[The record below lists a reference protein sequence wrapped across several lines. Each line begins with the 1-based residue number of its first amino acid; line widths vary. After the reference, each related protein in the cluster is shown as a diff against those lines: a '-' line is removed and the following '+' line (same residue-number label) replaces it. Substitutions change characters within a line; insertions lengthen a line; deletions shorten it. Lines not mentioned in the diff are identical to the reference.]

1 MKECDEMNLLGKGIT
16 RWYKWII
23 VLWVMTAGIFA
34 YFATDLP
41 TILGGDGFRTDG
53 QFEKVNDEL
62 TDSFDFPESSI
73 LLLMEKQDSQ
83 SAEGFQASIKET
95 IESIEN
101 LGVTSSIQSPL
112 QDEKLVK
119 DDVAY
124 AVLSFDESDIT
135 NETKKVKAL
144 IKENPGQ
151 SLTGASI
158 ISSDINKAS
167 QDDLKRAEL
176 IGLPFALLVLLF
188 AFGSVVASLV
198 PIIIGV
204 VTVVTA
210 FGILALIGGSM
221 ELSVFLLN
229 VVPMIGLALSI
240 DFSLLFIN
248 RYREELATRS
258 IPEAIHTTIQTAGK
272 SIIFSALCV
281 FIGLGA
287 MMLIEIDI
295 FQTIAIGGMVVV
307 MLAVVSALSLLPS
320 VLLLLGKSI
329 NKWTLIKQKRN
340 DNGKWRVFAG
350 FIMKRPVMLALLAL
364 IVLVIGILPVRSM
377 NLSIPDTEALPVTFE
392 SRQAMDTIQ
401 EEFKTD
407 EGSTIYVIA
416 KRENGW
422 KTRDGLEDL
431 NELLSEFNQ
440 ESAVTSVDSIFKAT
454 NIESPEKLFGAIQQP
469 ESRKKIDPALD
480 RFIQGDKALI
490 PVHLSLDSSSSAAQE
505 LVNEWSQK
513 EWSHPL
519 QFGGQ
524 VKFNQ
529 EIFDE
534 IYQKV
539 GLCLGIILGSTYLI
553 LMIAFR
559 SIIIPLKAI
568 LMNIISL
575 TSTFGILVWIFQG
588 GHFGI
593 PESDIALVLP
603 VLVFSLVFGLSMDYE
618 VFLISRIHE
627 IYQETGDNTRSTIE
641 GLTSTSK
648 IITSA
653 ALIMIVI
660 TGAFAFTG
668 VMPVKQIGVGIAIA
682 IFIDAT
688 IVRMVLVPSLMKLLG
703 DWNWWMPFMKKE
715 KQVVKAHKA
724 S

>member
-1 MKECDEMNLLGKGIT
+1 MNLIGKGIT
-16 RWYKWII
+16 LFHKWII
-23 VLWVMTAGIFA
+23 VVWFIAAGFLG

-41 TILGGDGFRTDG
+41 SILGGDGFRTDG
-53 QFEKVNDEL
+53 QFEMVNEEL
-62 TDSFDFPESSI
+62 TATFDFPESSI

-83 SAEGFQASIKET
+83 SAKEFDTTIKET
-95 IESIEN
+95 LEKVEN
-101 LGVTSSIQSPL
+101 LDVTSSIQSPL
-112 QDEKLVK
+112 EDQKLMS

-124 AVLSFDESDIT
+124 AVLSFDQSDVSS
-135 NETKKVKAL
+135 ETKKIEKL

-151 SLTGASI
+151 SLTGAPI

-188 AFGSVVASLV
+188 AFGSVIASVV
-198 PIIIGV
+198 PVVIGLI
-204 VTVVTA
+204 TVVTA

-221 ELSVFLLN
+221 DLSVFLLN

-248 RYREELATRS
+248 RYREELSTRS
-258 IPEAIHTTIQTAGK
+258 IPEAIQTTINTAGR
-272 SIIFSALCV
+272 SIIFSAVCV

-320 VLLLLGKSI
+320 VLLLLGNSI
-329 NKWTLIKQKRN
+329 NKWMLIKQKKNAR
-340 DNGKWRVFAG
+340 GKWRVFAG
-350 FIMKRPVMLALLAL
+350 FVMKRPVTLALLAL
-364 IVLVIGILPVRSM
+364 IVLVIGILPVQSM
-377 NLSIPDTEALPVTFE
+377 KLAIPDKEALPTAFE

-401 EEFKTD
+401 KEFKTD
-407 EGSTIYVIA
+407 EGSTVYVIA
-416 KRENGW
+416 EREDSW
-422 KTRDGLEDL
+422 TTKEGLEDL
-431 NELLSEFNQ
+431 NEIISEIQ
-440 ESAVTSVDSIFKAT
+440 VESAVTSVDSIFGAT
-454 NIESPEKLFGAIQQP
+454 NIDSPEKLSGALQQP
-469 ESRKKIDPALD
+469 ESKKKLEPALNT
-480 RFIQGDKALI
+480 FIQGDKALI
-490 PVHLSLDSSSSAAQE
+490 PVHLSLDSSSPEAKE
-505 LVNEWSQK
+505 LMNDWSQK
-513 EWSHPL
+513 EWTRPL
-519 QFGGQ
+519 LFGGQ
-524 VKFNQ
+524 AKFNQ

-534 IYQKV
+534 IYQKI
-539 GLCLGIILGSTYLI
+539 GLCLFIILGSTYLI
-553 LMIAFR
+553 LMVAFR
-559 SIIIPLKAI
+559 SVIIPLKAI

-688 IVRMVLVPSLMKLLG
+688 IVRMILVPSLMKLLG
-703 DWNWWMPFMKKE
+703 DWNWWMPFTKKGKQEMKAE
-715 KQVVKAHKA
+715 KA

>member
-1 MKECDEMNLLGKGIT
+1 MNLIGKGIT
-16 RWYKWII
+16 RFYKWII
-23 VLWVMTAGIFA
+23 VLWMILAGVLG

-41 TILGGDGFRTDG
+41 SKLGGDGFRTDG
-53 QFEKVNDEL
+53 QFETVNEVL
-62 TDSFDFPESSI
+62 TGTFDFPESSI

-83 SAEGFQASIKET
+83 SAGMFNSTIKDTLER
-95 IESIEN
+95 IEQ
-101 LGVTSSIQSPL
+101 LDVTSSIQSPL
-112 QDEKLVK
+112 EDEKLK
-119 DDVAY
+119 SDDVAY
-124 AVLSFDESDIT
+124 AVLSFDQSDVS
-135 NETKKVKAL
+135 NETKEIEKL

-151 SLTGASI
+151 SLTGAPI

-176 IGLPFALLVLLF
+176 IGLPFALLILLL
-188 AFGSVVASLV
+188 AFGSVVASIV
-198 PIIIGV
+198 PVIIGAI
-204 VTVVTA
+204 TVVTA
-210 FGILALIGGSM
+210 FGILTLIGGSM
-221 ELSVFLLN
+221 DLSVFLLN

-248 RYREELATRS
+248 RYREELSTKS
-258 IPEAIHTTIQTAGK
+258 IPEAIHTTIKTAGR
-272 SIIFSALCV
+272 SIIFSAVCV

-320 VLLLLGKSI
+320 VLLLLGNSI
-329 NKWTLIKQKRN
+329 NKWRILKQKKN
-340 DNGKWRVFAG
+340 GHGKWRAFAG
-350 FIMKRPVMLALLAL
+350 FVMKRPVILAFFSL
-364 IVLVIGILPVRSM
+364 IVLGIGIIPVQSM
-377 NLSIPDTEALPVTFE
+377 KLAIPDTEALPDTFE

-401 EEFKTD
+401 KTFKTD
-407 EGSTIYVIA
+407 EGSTVYVIA
-416 KRENGW
+416 EREDGW
-422 KTRDGLEDL
+422 ASKEGFEIL
-431 NELLSEFNQ
+431 NELIVDFRQ
-440 ESAVTSVDSIFKAT
+440 ESAVTSVDSIFRAT
-454 NIESPEKLFGAIQQP
+454 NIDSPEKLFGALQLP
-469 ESRKKIDPALD
+469 KSKEKLDTALKT
-480 RFIQGDKALI
+480 FIQGDKVLI
-490 PVHLSLDSSSSAAQE
+490 PVHLSLDSSSTEAQE
-505 LVNEWSQK
+505 LVKEWSQR
-513 EWSHPL
+513 EWSQPL
-519 QFGGQ
+519 LFGGQ
-524 VKFNQ
+524 VRFNQ

-534 IYQKV
+534 IFQKV
-539 GLCLGIILGSTYLI
+539 GICLFIILGSTYLI
-553 LMIAFR
+553 LIIAFR
-559 SIIIPLKAI
+559 SFFIPLKAI

-627 IYQETGDNTRSTIE
+627 IYQETGDNTHSTVE

-668 VMPVKQIGVGIAIA
+668 VMPVKQIGIGIAIA

-688 IVRMVLVPSLMKLLG
+688 IVRMILVPSLMKVLG
-703 DWNWWMPFMKKE
+703 DWNWWMPFTKKNKQEMKTN
-715 KQVVKAHKA
+715 KA

>member
-1 MKECDEMNLLGKGIT
+1 MNLIGKGIT
-16 RWYKWII
+16 RFYKWVI
-23 VLWVMTAGIFA
+23 LFWVILAGVFG
-34 YFATDLP
+34 YFATDLAS
-41 TILGGDGFRTDG
+41 ILGGDGFRTEG
-53 QFEKVNDEL
+53 QFEKVNEEL
-62 TDSFDFPESSI
+62 TNTFDFPESSI
-73 LLLMEKQDSQ
+73 LLLMEKQDAQ
-83 SAEGFQASIKET
+83 SNVDFNTSIKET
-95 IESIEN
+95 LGKVEKLSI
-101 LGVTSSIQSPL
+101 TSSIQSPI
-112 QDEKLVK
+112 QDETLMKDKL
-119 DDVAY
+119 AY
-124 AVLSFDESDIT
+124 AVLSFDQSDISV
-135 NETKKVKAL
+135 ETKEIQEL

-176 IGLPFALLVLLF
+176 IGLPFALLVLLV
-188 AFGSVVASLV
+188 AFGSAIASIVPVV
-198 PIIIGV
+198 IGM
-204 VTVVTA
+204 VTVVTS
-210 FGILALIGGSM
+210 FGILTLIGEHM

-248 RYREELATRS
+248 RYREELIKTS
-258 IPEAIHTTIQTAGK
+258 ISEAIQTTIKTAGR
-272 SIIFSALCV
+272 SIIFSAVCV

-287 MMLIEIDI
+287 MMLIDIDI

-307 MLAVVSALSLLPS
+307 LLAVVSALSLLPS
-320 VLLLLGKSI
+320 VLMLLGNSI
-329 NKWTLIKQKRN
+329 NKWMLIKQEEN
-340 DNGKWRVFAG
+340 SGGKWKTYAG
-350 FIMKRPVMLALLAL
+350 FIMKRPVVLALLAIL
-364 IVLVIGILPVRSM
+364 VLMIGILPVRSM
-377 NLSIPDTEALPVTFE
+377 NLAIPDSEALPITFE

-401 EEFKTD
+401 EEFHTN
-407 EGSTIYVIA
+407 EGSTVYVVA
-416 KRENGW
+416 ERKGNWVTKE
-422 KTRDGLEDL
+422 GLQEL
-431 NELLSEFNQ
+431 NELISELKK
-440 ESAVTSVDSIFKAT
+440 EDTVTSVDSIFSTT
-454 NIESPEKLFGAIQQP
+454 NIGSPEQLFGALQQP
-469 ESRKKIDPALD
+469 ETKDGIQPALN
-480 RFIQGDKALI
+480 RFIQGSKALI
-490 PVHLSLDSSSSAAQE
+490 PLHLSINPSSFEAQE
-505 LVNEWSQK
+505 LVSKWSHK

-519 QFGGQ
+519 LFGGQ

-539 GLCLGIILGSTYLI
+539 GLCLLIILGSTYLI
-553 LMIAFR
+553 LMFAFR

-575 TSTFGILVWIFQG
+575 SSTFGILVWIFQG
-588 GHFGI
+588 GHFGL

-641 GLTSTSK
+641 GLASTSK

-688 IVRMVLVPSLMKLLG
+688 IVRMILVPSLMKLLG
-703 DWNWWMPFMKKE
+703 DWNWWMPFTKKKE
-715 KQVVKAHKA
+715 QELRTHKA

>member
-1 MKECDEMNLLGKGIT
+1 MNLLGKGIT

-23 VLWVMTAGIFA
+23 VLGVMIAGVFA

-41 TILGGDGFRTDG
+41 NILGGDGFRTDG

-62 TDSFDFPESSI
+62 TDSFHFPESSI

-83 SAEGFQASIKET
+83 SAEGFHASIKKT

-101 LGVTSSIQSPL
+101 LDVTSSIQSPL
-112 QDEKLVK
+112 QDEKLLK

-124 AVLSFDESDIT
+124 AVLSFDQSDIT
-135 NETKKVKAL
+135 DETNDIKAL
-144 IKENPGQ
+144 MKDNPGQ

-176 IGLPFALLVLLF
+176 IGLPFALIVLLF
-188 AFGSVVASLV
+188 AFGSVVASIV
-198 PIIIGV
+198 PLIIGV

-258 IPEAIHTTIQTAGK
+258 IPEAIHTTIQTAGR
-272 SIIFSALCV
+272 SIIFSAVCV

-287 MMLIEIDI
+287 MLLIEIDI

-329 NKWTLIKQKRN
+329 NKWMLIKQKKN
-340 DNGKWRVFAG
+340 GHGKWRVFAG
-350 FIMKRPVMLALLAL
+350 FVMKRPVILALLAL
-364 IVLVIGILPVRSM
+364 FVLVIGILPVRSM
-377 NLSIPDTEALPVTFE
+377 KLAIPDTEALPATFE

-401 EEFKTD
+401 EEFKID
-407 EGSTIYVIA
+407 KGSTVYVIA

-422 KTRDGLEDL
+422 TTKAGLEDL
-431 NELLSEFNQ
+431 NELLSDFSQ
-440 ESAVTSVDSIFKAT
+440 ESDVTSVDSIFKAT
-454 NIESPEKLFGAIQQP
+454 NIDSPEKLLEAIQQP
-469 ESRKKIDPALD
+469 DSKEKIDPALNQ
-480 RFIQGDKALI
+480 FIQGDKTLI

-505 LVNEWSQK
+505 LVNEWSHK

-539 GLCLGIILGSTYLI
+539 GLCLFIILGSTYLI

-641 GLTSTSK
+641 GLASTSK

-688 IVRMVLVPSLMKLLG
+688 IVRMILVPSLMKLLG

-715 KQVVKAHKA
+715 RQVVKVHKA

>member
-1 MKECDEMNLLGKGIT
+1 MNLLGKGIT

-23 VLWVMTAGIFA
+23 VLWVMIAGVFA

-41 TILGGDGFRTDG
+41 NILGGDGFRTDG

-62 TDSFDFPESSI
+62 TDSFHFPESSI

-83 SAEGFQASIKET
+83 SAEGFHASIKKT

-101 LGVTSSIQSPL
+101 LDVTSSIQSPL
-112 QDEKLVK
+112 QDEKLLK

-124 AVLSFDESDIT
+124 AVLSFDQSDIT
-135 NETKKVKAL
+135 DETNEIKAL
-144 IKENPGQ
+144 MKDNPGQ

-176 IGLPFALLVLLF
+176 IGLPFALIVLLF
-188 AFGSVVASLV
+188 AFGSVVASIV
-198 PIIIGV
+198 PLIIGV

-258 IPEAIHTTIQTAGK
+258 IPEAIHTTIQTAGR
-272 SIIFSALCV
+272 SIIFSAVCV

-287 MMLIEIDI
+287 MLLIEIDI

-329 NKWTLIKQKRN
+329 NKWMLIKQKKN
-340 DNGKWRVFAG
+340 GHGKWRVFAG
-350 FIMKRPVMLALLAL
+350 FVMKRPVILALLAL
-364 IVLVIGILPVRSM
+364 FVLVIGILPVRSM
-377 NLSIPDTEALPVTFE
+377 KLAIPDTETLPATFE

-407 EGSTIYVIA
+407 KGSTVYVIA

-422 KTRDGLEDL
+422 TTKAGLEDL
-431 NELLSEFNQ
+431 NELLSDFSQ
-440 ESAVTSVDSIFKAT
+440 ESDVTSVDSIFKAT
-454 NIESPEKLFGAIQQP
+454 NIDSPEKLLEAIQQP
-469 ESRKKIDPALD
+469 DSKEKIDPALNQL
-480 RFIQGDKALI
+480 IQGDKTLI

-505 LVNEWSQK
+505 LVNEWSHK

-539 GLCLGIILGSTYLI
+539 GLCLFIILGSTYLI

-641 GLTSTSK
+641 GLASTSK

-688 IVRMVLVPSLMKLLG
+688 IVRMILVPSLMMLLG

-715 KQVVKAHKA
+715 RQVVKVHKA